1 MKEIPLTSLKMAK
14 RTQPQF
20 ESDRERN
27 RRLFVR
33 DVVAFLIVTMA
44 TLIGIILI
52 LHFSIKYGW

>member
-1 MKEIPLTSLKMAK
+1 MAK